1 MSNIPKYIRVM
12 RQRKYDLNKV
22 LTKLIQR
29 ITNKNQ
35 SNNERNYITLETFFA

>member
-12 RQRKYDLNKV
+12 KQRKYDLNKV
-22 LTKLIQR
+22 LPKLIQR

-35 SNNERNYITLETFFA
+35 SNNECNYITLETFFA